1 MPDPPLFSKID
12 CLRLPVPDLE
22 TALEFYRDRL
32 GHALIWRSETAA
44 GLRLSGSNAELVL
57 QTERPE
63 METDLMVESVEAA
76 VRRFVA
82 AGGRLLQGPFDI
94 QIGRCAVVADPFRN
108 VLVMLDAS
116 KGLLRTDAVGR
127 VIGNEP
133 PR

>member
-1 MPDPPLFSKID
+1 MPDQPLFSKID

-57 QTERPE
+57 QTERRE

-116 KGLLRTDAVGR
+116 KGLLRTNAVGR